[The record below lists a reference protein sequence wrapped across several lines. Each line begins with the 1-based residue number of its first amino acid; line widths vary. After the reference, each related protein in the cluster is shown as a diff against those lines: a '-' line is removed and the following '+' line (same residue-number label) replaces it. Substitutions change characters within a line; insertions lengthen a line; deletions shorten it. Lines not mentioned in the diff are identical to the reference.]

1 MTQRLFLVRHA
12 IAEPR
17 GEKKRPNDDR
27 PLTAE
32 GIRRMTVAA
41 SGLATILPDDVLIM
55 TSPLRRGSR
64 TAALIRSAVRSKKS
78 EFTSDLL
85 LPEADPDLLIDALRE
100 RSDIP
105 AIVVV
110 GHEPFLGRL
119 ISRLTGLPEPSIML
133 KKGGCCVIR
142 WSPAGEEPSGLTML
156 LPPKVLRALGS
167 RRTVSSR
174 R

>member
-1 MTQRLFLVRHA
+1 MTQRLFIVRHA

-17 GEKKRPNDDR
+17 GNKQRPNDDR

-41 SGLATILPDDVLIM
+41 AGLASLLTEEVVIM
-55 TSPLRRGSR
+55 TSPLRRASR
-64 TAALIRSAVRSKKS
+64 TAALIRSAVKAKKS
-78 EFTSDLL
+78 EVASDLL

-100 RSDIP
+100 RSDLP
-105 AIVVV
+105 SLMLV

-119 ISRLTGLPEPSIML
+119 ISRLTGLPEPSIVL
-133 KKGGCCVIR
+133 KKGGCCVVR
-142 WSPAGEEPSGLTML
+142 WSPNGEEPARITML
-156 LPPKVLRALGS
+156 LPPKVLRSLGS